1 MYGKASVNILAFSVD
16 FFNLNTLL
24 SYYFLLLYICIYIYA
39 ILLSAFIANI
49 FIILYNNKK
58 SILNEVNM
66 LKIGILGA
74 TGYAGQNLVW
84 LIKHHPNVNLS
95 FVTSRSHKGTKY
107 SDIFPNMRGLV
118 DLECLDTSNIDTSLI
133 SNTDLV
139 FLALPHKSSMGMV
152 KKLLSVNPGIKII
165 DLSAD
170 FRIKD
175 PEIYEKWYNA
185 PQELRTLINDFVFGL
200 PEVYAESIKKTS
212 HVANPGCYPT
222 ASILALAPAIKAG
235 LIESNV
241 IVDAKSGVS
250 GAGRSSKTSN
260 LYCEVNESVKAYGL
274 FSHRHTPEIA
284 QELSLLGKESMN
296 VIFTPH
302 LVPMNRGILSTCY
315 ARLKKSISSSEMT
328 ALYKN
333 FYREKPFVR
342 ILDKGVLPETRN
354 VRQSNFC
361 DIGLNVDETS
371 SSLIVVS
378 AIDNLMKGAASQ
390 AVQNMNL
397 MLGYDEKTGLDF
409 TPMAP

>member
-95 FVTSRSHKGTKY
+95 FVTSRSHKGTTY

-185 PQELRTLINDFVFGL
+185 PHELRTLINDFVFGL

-260 LYCEVNESVKAYGL
+260 LYCEVN
-274 FSHRHTPEIA
+274 
-284 QELSLLGKESMN
+284 ESMN